1 MVKQLVVKLR
11 ADGTVDAETFGMH
24 GPECLDYIESLEA
37 LLDAETTSSTFTPD
51 YTAVEALA
59 EVEAEQ
65 ENRHL

>member
-11 ADGTVDAETFGMH
+11 TDGTVDAETFGMQ
-24 GPECLDYIESLEA
+24 GPECLDYIETLEA

-51 YTAVEALA
+51 YTAVPL
-59 EVEAEQ
+59 VSDVHAEQ